1 MNKQKLRYGIKSFAE
16 YLSEQH
22 SNVLME
28 SRIGTVYHGTDSKFN
43 SFKMGTKSSSGV
55 KSRGF
60 FFTKSKEVAAGYG
73 NIVIKAN
80 ITMEDEVTFNFNRR
94 STIMFDGKSRTP
106 SDLVN
111 RIAEI
116 NDDLRAGYGLPEEHE
131 SDLVYELKDAGWDE
145 LGSDTI
151 DGIVMKN
158 VDDSMTLFGGK
169 VTDHYVVFSPKQIR
183 IVR

>member
-1 MNKQKLRYGIKSFAE
+1 MQSFAE
-16 YLSEQH
+16 YLSEQQ
-22 SNVLME
+22 NNILVE
-28 SRIGTVYHGTDSKFN
+28 SKIGPVYHGTDGKFT
-43 SFKMGTKSSSGV
+43 SFKMGTKSASGV

-73 NIVIKAN
+73 NNVIKAN
-80 ITMEDEVTFNFNRR
+80 ITMEDEVTFDFNKR
-94 STIMFDGKSRTP
+94 STIRFDGKSRTP

-116 NDDLRAGYGLPEEHE
+116 NDDLKAGYGLPEEHE
-131 SDLVYELKDAGWDE
+131 SDLVYELRDAGWDE
-145 LGSDTI
+145 FSGSDVI

-158 VDDSMTLFGGK
+158 VDDSMTVFGGK

-183 IVR
+183 VIK